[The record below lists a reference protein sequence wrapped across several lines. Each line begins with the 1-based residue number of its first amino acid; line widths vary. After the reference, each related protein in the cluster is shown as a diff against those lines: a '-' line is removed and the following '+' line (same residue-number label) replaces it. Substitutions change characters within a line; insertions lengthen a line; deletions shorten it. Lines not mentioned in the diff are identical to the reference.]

1 MDTGLPT
8 VYAWNQ
14 IDPEF
19 EAALVNNH
27 GDFLKFLTRRLRSAD
42 EAEEVLQQFY
52 LRAIRNA
59 SKVRNSE
66 RVVAWLY
73 RVLRSTLVDHYRREA
88 ARRSN
93 VSAFAQIQLLQE
105 SAHESSGEGQVCLCL
120 YKVLPTLKPEYC
132 DVLRRVDL
140 AGECRSRV
148 AEMNGLTLNNL
159 TVRLH
164 RARQALKRALLSR
177 CETCTDVGFMDCECD
192 IPRFAGQAEP
202 ERTTHSSSA
211 HVS

>member
-1 MDTGLPT
+1 MDGRAYP
-8 VYAWNQ
+8 VDDWNQ
-14 IDPEF
+14 INPEF

-27 GDFLKFLTRRLRSAD
+27 GDFLRFLTRRLRSAD
-42 EAEEVLQQFY
+42 DAEEVLQQFY

-59 SKVRNSE
+59 SSVRNGE

-93 VSAFAQIQLLQE
+93 VTAFAQFQSLRDDATE
-105 SAHESSGEGQVCLCL
+105 PDREGEICPCL
-120 YKVLPTLKPEYC
+120 YEVLPTLKPEYY
-132 DVLRRVDL
+132 DVLRRIDL
-140 AGECRSRV
+140 AGESRSKV
-148 AEMNGLTLNNL
+148 AETSGLTLNNL

-177 CETCTDVGFMDCECD
+177 CGTCTDVGFMDCECEL
-192 IPRFAGQAEP
+192 PRSATRVNAHP
-202 ERTTHSSSA
+202 TTEAPTA
-211 HVS
+211 HAC

>member
-1 MDTGLPT
+1 MDTGLST
-8 VYAWNQ
+8 VHAWDQ

-19 EAALVNNH
+19 EAALVNNQ

-42 EAEEVLQQFY
+42 DAEEVLQQFY

-93 VSAFAQIQLLQE
+93 VSAFAQVQLIHEGADE
-105 SAHESSGEGQVCLCL
+105 SGGKGQVCPCL
-120 YKVLPTLKPEYC
+120 HKVLPTLKPEYC
-132 DVLRRVDL
+132 DVLWRVDL
-140 AGECRSRV
+140 AGESRSRV
-148 AEMNGLTLNNL
+148 AETKGLTLNNL
-159 TVRLH
+159 NVRLH

-192 IPRFAGQAEP
+192 VPRFAGQVDP
-202 ERTTHSSSA
+202 ERTPHSSSA
-211 HVS
+211 QLS